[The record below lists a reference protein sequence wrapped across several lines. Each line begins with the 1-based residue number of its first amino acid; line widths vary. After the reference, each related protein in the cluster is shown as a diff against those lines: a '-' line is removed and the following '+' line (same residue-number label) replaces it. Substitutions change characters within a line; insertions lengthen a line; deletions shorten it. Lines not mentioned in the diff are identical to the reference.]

1 MHGMRYSLMWRAG
14 RAAMSDGARD
24 SSWCGGMIWARV
36 GGAGEGG
43 ARVRQKGAHQRAIP
57 AHEMA

>member
-1 MHGMRYSLMWRAG
+1 MWRAG